1 MVLKVQHV
9 VWKNTVLFQW
19 KTFSISITALE
30 GNFFVLVVVV
40 RKVAAVEPGAVEE
53 SQEVRLWFFLQIVI
67 DCKAE

>member
-30 GNFFVLVVVV
+30 GNFFVFVVVV